1 MANPANLPPSIMA
14 QIKEVTADIPPQ
26 HHDIPEDGGPVSSV
40 ESAILHLNNWAF
52 LNGYGYVNTAGSA
65 KERRWRYKCVF
76 NSRGESQETRNSRKI
91 DEKDRVRVNT
101 HTRGIGCPVGVTI
114 TQ

>member
-1 MANPANLPPSIMA
+1 MA

-76 NSRGESQETRNSRKI
+76 NSRGESQETRNSKKI

-101 HTRGIGCPVGVTI
+101 YTQGIGCPVGVTI

>member
-1 MANPANLPPSIMA
+1 MA

-91 DEKDRVRVNT
+91 DEKDRVQVNT
-101 HTRGIGCPVGVTI
+101 HTRGIGCLVSVTI